1 MTNQPDNS
9 RTPGEMAFLDHLE
22 ELRWRIMYA
31 VGALAVGMAL
41 GFFVVV
47 RFDVIETLI
56 APIKPYLPAGGLV
69 VMHGAAALTIVMQLA
84 FAIGL
89 ALALPVILFQVWLFL
104 SPALHAHERRL
115 VKVVIGV
122 STILFA
128 LGAALAYFFAVPATF
143 ALSAKLLRGSLTPMY
158 EASAYFGFLTSMVL
172 TFGLAFEVP
181 LGLVALTWL
190 RILSPA
196 ALARTRR
203 YAAVVIFAV
212 AAFIT
217 PGDAVNATFILSI
230 PLYLLYEGAIF
241 ASWIIDRRRTPRV
254 GVDSASPLAAVGAL
268 LGSAA
273 LWRQARLSGAM
284 RPVA

>member
-1 MTNQPDNS
+1 MADK
-9 RTPGEMAFLDHLE
+9 TPRIPRSATGEMPFLDHLE
-22 ELRWRIMYA
+22 ELRWRIIYA
-31 VGALAVGMAL
+31 VTALAVGMAV

-47 RFDVIETLI
+47 RFDAVEALLR
-56 APIKPYLPAGGLV
+56 PVKPYLPNGELV
-69 VMHGAAALTIVMQLA
+69 VTHGASPITIVMQLT
-84 FAIGL
+84 FAVGV
-89 ALALPVILFQVWLFL
+89 AVALPVILYQVWAFL

-115 VKVVIGV
+115 VMVVIAV
-122 STILFA
+122 STLLFA

-143 ALSAKLLRGSLTPMY
+143 ALSAKLLRGSLRPMY

-203 YAAVVIFAV
+203 YAVIVIFAV
-212 AAFIT
+212 ASIIT
-217 PGDAVNATFILSI
+217 PGDALNATIILSV

-241 ASWIIDRRRTPRV
+241 ASWIIDRRRTPRE
-254 GVDSASPLAAVGAL
+254 DPSSPVALISAL
-268 LGSAA
+268 LGSVA
-273 LWRQARLSGAM
+273 LWKQTRLAT
-284 RPVA
+284 R